1 MIEIRIHGRGGQG
14 AVVASKV
21 LAKAAFLNNHYVQS
35 FPQYGVERRGAPVAA
50 FTRITEPD
58 DQLFVRQDIYEPDH
72 LIVLD
77 PTLLKVIDVISGL
90 KKGGWI
96 VINTSDSPHDLCI
109 LPDYKVATVNARD
122 IAIKHGLGSPASPI
136 VNTAILGAFIKVTK
150 ITNLELLATA
160 IQEEIHIKPDANKLA
175 AEEAYHNVIIRGE
188 HG

>member
-35 FPQYGVERRGAPVAA
+35 FPQYGVERRGAPVEA
-50 FTRITEPD
+50 FARIASHDET
-58 DQLFVRQDIYEPDH
+58 LIIRQDIYEPDH
-72 LIVLD
+72 LIILD
-77 PTLLKVIDVISGL
+77 ATLLTSIDVITGL

-109 LPDYKVATVNARD
+109 LPNYKLATVNARD
-122 IAIKHGLGSPASPI
+122 IAIKHSLGSAACPI

-150 ITNLELLATA
+150 ITNLELLTTA
-160 IQEEIHIKPDANKLA
+160 IEDEIHIKPDANKIA

-188 HG
+188 HV